1 MRLKHCLAPALAAAL
16 MLPVSVGAQEA
27 GQQHGQ
33 AGQQGQQQEAQRP
46 ADRHDQGMDQQRQGQ
61 TATDQ
66 QRRDDQ
72 ATTQDQQRRD
82 DQRATQD
89 QQRDARTQA
98 GQPNIFRADRLIGQ
112 AVRDRADE
120 RVGRVNDLAVN
131 VKENKVAYA
140 VVTRGGMWGIGGDDV
155 QVPFEQLQ
163 PDHQARV
170 VRIESQ
176 QLQQARQI
184 DRSQGWPATIG
195 GDGPVGTAGTAPHH
209 DVLPMSNL
217 IGMDVHNNQGERLGT
232 IDDIAIRRDGS
243 LGYAVVAHGGFMGFG
258 DNYVAVPWDRLK
270 LDAQR
275 QGAVLDINRDQF
287 ERAQRFEYRD
297 RGETWPERVDWPF
310 TDNR

>member
-1 MRLKHCLAPALAAAL
+1 VDAITQEVEQMRLKHCLAPALAAAL

-33 AGQQGQQQEAQRP
+33 PGQQQETQRP
-46 ADRHDQGMDQQRQGQ
+46 ADRQDQG
-61 TATDQ
+61 T
-66 QRRDDQ
+66 
-72 ATTQDQQRRD
+72 DQQRRD

-89 QQRDARTQA
+89 QQRREGEVAGQDQQRDARMQA
-98 GQPNIFRADRLIGQ
+98 GQHNIFRGDRLIGQ

-131 VKENKVAYA
+131 VRENKVAYA

-163 PDHQARV
+163 PDHEARV
-170 VRIESQ
+170 VRIDAQ

-184 DRSQGWPATIG
+184 DRTQGWPATIG
-195 GDGPVGTAGTAPHH
+195 GDGPVGTAGAAPQH

-217 IGMDVHNNQGERLGT
+217 IGMDVHNNQGERLGS

-243 LGYAVVAHGGFMGFG
+243 LGYAVIAHGGFMGFG

-275 QGAVLDINRDQF
+275 QGAVLDTNREQF